1 MKNIKKY
8 YLVLL
13 LLFGISSYCIASQ
26 QAEPPILHSSGL
38 LWKIEK
44 PGIRSSYLFGTMHVA
59 DPRVTT
65 LSEEVE
71 QAFTGA
77 DHFVMEMILNF
88 RAVGYVTSASFFND
102 GRTLNQVMGQAQYK
116 RLTDLINHRLLIS
129 EEMLRHM
136 KPWAVLIM
144 LMMPVEQQQQG
155 AAALDMV
162 LLKRATR
169 LKKKLTGL
177 ETAVEQV
184 AVFESLST
192 EEQVWMLNRSV
203 DEIARTDEQMPKML
217 EAYLQG
223 DLAGLMRMQQQFMY
237 EDSNIDDRF
246 MHELLYVRNQ
256 RMAQRMLEV
265 LQQGNAFVA
274 IGALHLPGKDG
285 VLHLLEQQG
294 YQVSPVKPANK
305 H

>member
-1 MKNIKKY
+1 MKNINKY
-8 YLVLL
+8 LLLVL
-13 LLFGISSYCIASQ
+13 LLFGISSYCIASER
-26 QAEPPILHSSGL
+26 AEPTILHSTGL

-44 PGIRSSYLFGTMHVA
+44 PGTRSSYLFGTMHVA
-59 DPRVTT
+59 DPRVTA
-65 LSEEVE
+65 LAEEVE
-71 QAFTGA
+71 QAFKGA

-88 RAVGYVTSASFFND
+88 KAVGYVTSASFFND

-169 LKKKLTGL
+169 MKKKLSGL
-177 ETAVEQV
+177 ETAAEQV

-192 EEQVWMLNRSV
+192 EEQVWMLNRSI
-203 DEIARTDEQMPKML
+203 DEIARTDAQMAGML
-217 EAYLQG
+217 DMYLQG
-223 DLAGLMRMQQQFMY
+223 DLAGLMKLQQQFMY
-237 EDSNIDDRF
+237 DDSSIDDRF
-246 MHELLYVRNQ
+246 MYELLDVRNQ
-256 RMAQRMLEV
+256 RMAQRLQSV

-274 IGALHLPGKDG
+274 IGALHLPGKGG
-285 VLHLLEQQG
+285 VLHLLEQHG
-294 YQVSPVKPANK
+294 YSVSPVRQATRS
-305 H
+305 